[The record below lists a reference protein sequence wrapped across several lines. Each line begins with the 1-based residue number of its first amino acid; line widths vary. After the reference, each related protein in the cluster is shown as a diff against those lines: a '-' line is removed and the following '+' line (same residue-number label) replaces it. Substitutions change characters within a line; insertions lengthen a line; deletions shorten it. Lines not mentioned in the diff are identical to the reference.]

1 MTSNDNAESGS
12 NVLSD
17 TTLAIAVSNNNKA
30 TSDTDSEDEFLAD
43 ITTAKETATST
54 GIHWGIV
61 IGTEVK
67 TLFAGAGWL
76 TGKFNKIDSSQE
88 DSHQLRF

>member
-1 MTSNDNAESGS
+1 MTRNDNAESGS
-12 NVLSD
+12 NVLAD

-54 GIHWGIV
+54 GIH
-61 IGTEVK
+61 
-67 TLFAGAGWL
+67 
-76 TGKFNKIDSSQE
+76 
-88 DSHQLRF
+88 